1 MSYVEHCCCE
11 RQLPSLLRAHGTAMF
26 QTSGDV
32 LIKHL
37 MKSVGCMV
45 SNGSTMW
52 LMAERV
58 DIPFLKTVRHWFAR
72 GWVTELWLLTKEDC
86 SETVNAELCPAAKPQ
101 GTVAY
106 AHDGALCGGFLGF
119 SDGKKTV
126 AIQGDM
132 LLEVKPGMKMY
143 AGCFGDANS
152 DSVKNVMD
160 AVVALTKA
168 RCGMTIEEAPDGVQ
182 QQTEQTDASHE
193 PQETEQVE
201 KEESEKRKRNRK
213 EKESVQ

>member
-11 RQLPSLLRAHGTAMF
+11 RQLPSLLREHGTAMF

-32 LIKHL
+32 LISHL

-72 GWVTELWLLTKEDC
+72 GWVTELWLLTREDC
-86 SETVNAELCPAAKPQ
+86 SETVKAELCSAAKPQ
-101 GTVAY
+101 GKVDY
-106 AHDGALCGGFLGF
+106 AHDGALSGGFLGF

-132 LLEVKPGMKMY
+132 LLEVNPGMKMY

-168 RCGMTIEEAPDGVQ
+168 RCGMPLEEAPDGVQ
-182 QQTEQTDASHE
+182 QQTEQKDAPHE
-193 PQETEQVE
+193 PQETELEE
-201 KEESEKRKRNRK
+201 KKESEKRKRNRK